1 MKVIKGCDV
10 VYGFSFDM
18 EEKYRVSAGEE
29 FVVETND
36 CFYQQIQSEDELI
49 ENLDHGAFNPATG
62 PIYVE
67 GAEPGDVLKVK
78 IKKIEVDSKGCS
90 LTIPDAGFLPDRVT
104 KALTKIIEI
113 KDGFAIFSDEIKL
126 PIRPMIGVI
135 GVATRNEDGLIATD
149 TPYRHG
155 GNMDTTDITAGTN
168 LYLPVA
174 APGAML
180 ALGDLHA
187 VMGDGEVCV
196 TGLEIPG
203 RVTLEVEIIKNKE
216 ISWPILET
224 KDSIQVIASD
234 PNLERASKLALEEMI
249 RILEKA
255 YDLSFEEAYILSSL
269 GVDMKISQLVNPKKT
284 ARAAISKDILD
295 SKLLFE
301 NI

>member
-18 EEKYRVSAGEE
+18 KEKYRGSPGEE

-36 CFYQQIQSEDELI
+36 CFYQQIQDEDELI

-113 KDGFAIFSDEIKL
+113 KEGFAIFSDEVKI

-135 GVATRNEDGLIATD
+135 GVATRKEDGLIATD
-149 TPYRHG
+149 TPFRHG
-155 GNMDTTDITAGTN
+155 GNMDTTDITQGTT

-174 APGAML
+174 VDGAML

-187 VMGDGEVCV
+187 VMSDGEVCV

-203 RVTLEVEIIKNKE
+203 KVTLEVDLIKNKE

-224 KDSIQVIASD
+224 RDSIQVIASD
-234 PNLERASKLALEEMI
+234 SDLEKATRLALEEMI
-249 RILEKA
+249 RILEKIKG
-255 YDLSFEEAYILSSL
+255 LSFEEAYILASL
-269 GVDMKISQLVNPKKT
+269 AVDMKISQLVNPKKT
-284 ARAAISKDILD
+284 ARASISKEILNPN
-295 SKLLFE
+295 KIFE